1 MKLLHCLIFQS
12 PISYLLIF
20 QDLVCFS
27 EIVNFLYYSRKNSL
41 SKKAIANRLTQF
53 VYDLLMFLNTQCF
66 SKVLFI
72 KYMNTFLQYDKWT
85 DEQRR
90 RVLED
95 LLNKSKIKQ
104 LKYVQDIVN
113 EKVPCIRED
122 FTRELPKILSIYIFS
137 FLDPRSLSRC
147 ARVSINF

>member
-12 PISYLLIF
+12 PISYLLNIF

-27 EIVNFLYYSRKNSL
+27 EIVNLLYYSRKNSL

-53 VYDLLMFLNTQCF
+53 VYYLLIFLNTKF
-66 SKVLFI
+66 YLS
-72 KYMNTFLQYDKWT
+72 NTWILFLQYDKWT

>member
-27 EIVNFLYYSRKNSL
+27 EIVNLLYYSRKNSL

-53 VYDLLMFLNTQCF
+53 VYYLLIFLNTKF
-66 SKVLFI
+66 YLS
-72 KYMNTFLQYDKWT
+72 NTWILFLQYDKWT

>member
-1 MKLLHCLIFQS
+1 
-12 PISYLLIF
+12 
-20 QDLVCFS
+20 
-27 EIVNFLYYSRKNSL
+27 
-41 SKKAIANRLTQF
+41 
-53 VYDLLMFLNTQCF
+53 
-66 SKVLFI
+66 
-72 KYMNTFLQYDKWT
+72 MNTFLQYEKWT

-122 FTRELPKILSIYIFS
+122 FTRELSKILSIYIFS

>member
-1 MKLLHCLIFQS
+1 M
-12 PISYLLIF
+12 
-20 QDLVCFS
+20 
-27 EIVNFLYYSRKNSL
+27 
-41 SKKAIANRLTQF
+41 
-53 VYDLLMFLNTQCF
+53 F
-66 SKVLFI
+66 SKVQFI

-122 FTRELPKILSIYIFS
+122 FTRELPKILSTYIFS